1 MKDKDRAIEEYN
13 KRFMKKIL
21 RSIVY
26 TFFIFLFTIF
36 GLYFIISL
44 IFGSGGD
51 TSLLISFCIGLIFT
65 IFYCT
70 LTIIEEI
77 KKLNKHL

>member
-1 MKDKDRAIEEYN
+1 MNDKDRAIEENN

-21 RSIVY
+21 RSTLY

-44 IFGSGGD
+44 IFGNGGD
-51 TSLLISFCIGLIFT
+51 ASLLVSFCIAIIFT

-77 KKLNKHL
+77 KKLNEHL